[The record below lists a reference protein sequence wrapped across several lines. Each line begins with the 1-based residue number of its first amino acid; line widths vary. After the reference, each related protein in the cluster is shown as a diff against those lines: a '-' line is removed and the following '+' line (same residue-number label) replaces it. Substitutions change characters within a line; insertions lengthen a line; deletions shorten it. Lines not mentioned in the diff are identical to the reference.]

1 MYTTLVYPWSFSFF
15 VVLKAKNLII
25 CFWFQIAIIKPLK
38 TALTITTVTCATS
51 QPSLLIVTGFRI
63 SPVKTETIS
72 VKVLLKNNKNQKLTL
87 TEIDLKIKE
96 EGYITFLDLIYQT
109 GYYFENQYE
118 FFKSINPFHFQLYC
132 CLYLFLFPF
141 FLRVQIVLFYHQVCE
156 QCCS

>member
-109 GYYFENQYE
+109 GYYFEN
-118 FFKSINPFHFQLYC
+118 
-132 CLYLFLFPF
+132 
-141 FLRVQIVLFYHQVCE
+141 
-156 QCCS
+156 